1 MGTILVVDDSRMM
14 RRLVGE
20 ALRSAGFTVV
30 EAADGALALEQ
41 IKATPEVQLVVCDIN
56 MPNMNGIEFLE
67 ALRKPPFESQVPV
80 MILTT
85 PGQLE
90 LVSQARELGA
100 RRWLLKPFQ
109 PAQLIE
115 MAQQLTEPTRAAV

>member
-1 MGTILVVDDSRMM
+1 MSTVLVVDDSRMM
-14 RRLVGE
+14 RRLVGQALE
-20 ALRSAGFTVV
+20 AAGFSIC

-41 IKATPEVQLVVCDIN
+41 LKARADIELVVCDIN

-90 LVSQARELGA
+90 LVGQARALGA
-100 RRWLLKPFQ
+100 RCWLLKPFN
-109 PAQLIE
+109 PAQLVE
-115 MAQQLTEPTRAAV
+115 MARQLTGPVEAAV